1 MKKTKVLA
9 DLKIVKKVQKKYLQ
23 FVNKNGIIINTV
35 TVIKGGGI
43 MPNIK
48 SQKDRV
54 LQSKKEN
61 LRNKAVKSNLKT
73 VIKKADIA
81 LADGSADAQMA
92 VVEAVSTIDKARSK
106 GVLHKNT
113 AARKVSRM
121 MKKANAAK

>member
-1 MKKTKVLA
+1 
-9 DLKIVKKVQKKYLQ
+9 
-23 FVNKNGIIINTV
+23 
-35 TVIKGGGI
+35 

-54 LQSKKEN
+54 IQTKKEN

-73 VIKKADIA
+73 VVKKAEIA
-81 LADGSADAQMA
+81 IADGSADADKA
-92 VVEAVSTIDKARSK
+92 VVVAVSTIDKARSK
-106 GVLHKNT
+106 GILHKNT